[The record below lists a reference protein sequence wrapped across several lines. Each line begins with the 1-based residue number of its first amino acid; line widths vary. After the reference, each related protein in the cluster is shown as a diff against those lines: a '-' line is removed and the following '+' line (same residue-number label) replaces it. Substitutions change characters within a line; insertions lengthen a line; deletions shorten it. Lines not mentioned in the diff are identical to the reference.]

1 MGERGGKKWGLGL
14 KLIPLFLDIRGYGML
29 GQGENVYQWGESACS
44 GSNTNAADVR
54 GVRGGSWGG
63 TSYVLRF

>member
-1 MGERGGKKWGLGL
+1 MGGRGGKVGAGTETHPPFFRYQGVWYV
-14 KLIPLFLDIRGYGML
+14 R
-29 GQGENVYQWGESACS
+29 GENVYQWGESACS